1 MSIRQSQAA
10 YNAVRRQSDTFGD
23 QFRRVLDR
31 QDSYVK
37 NAKRLREE
45 VIDLRSA
52 VAFAE
57 DKEAM
62 IEWVSKVEKE
72 RRRNVEVEGK
82 AKEDALEAYSTLRSL
97 VYELAVAEIEKG
109 GFYTHV
115 IGTDGTVKKDEER
128 RIALG
133 KKGSYTV
140 PFMTPMVSFNDSTN
154 IKIYSLKEN

>member
-57 DKEAM
+57 DKDAM
-62 IEWVSKVEKE
+62 IEWVSKVDQE
-72 RRRNVEVEGK
+72 RRRNVRVEAA
-82 AKEDALEAYSTLRSL
+82 AKKDAVEAYETLRSL

-115 IGTDGTVKKDEER
+115 VGTDGSVKKDDSR
-128 RIALG
+128 RIALE

-140 PFMTPMVSFNDSTN
+140 PFATPMAAFNDSTN